1 MNRRIDTLTY
11 TVYTYKFTHPE
22 IQNHPRL
29 PPCEPSDRHIQY
41 TVYTYKCKHP
51 EMQNLPPREPSRFCV
66 DTHFH
71 TVYTYIEVRKVAAPV
86 DTRRAGCGSVYSW
99 FVTRQCDT
107 KNAIEG
113 PWGKSADAFGTS
125 ALLDALTTTDADP
138 TRPDRSR
145 ESNGLNNESWHR
157 HTAPI
162 WASPAAM
169 PQVRARRNAK
179 CEKVSRICEP
189 VIHSFVARSPPTPT
203 TRATR
208 ANDIDL

>member
-1 MNRRIDTLTY
+1 
-11 TVYTYKFTHPE
+11 
-22 IQNHPRL
+22 
-29 PPCEPSDRHIQY
+29 
-41 TVYTYKCKHP
+41 
-51 EMQNLPPREPSRFCV
+51 
-66 DTHFH
+66 
-71 TVYTYIEVRKVAAPV
+71 VRKVAAPV
-86 DTRRAGCGSVYSW
+86 DTRRAGCGSIDSW

-145 ESNGLNNESWHR
+145 ESNGLNKNTPTPPHHSSSWG
-157 HTAPI
+157 API
-162 WASPAAM
+162 WASPPA
-169 PQVRARRNAK
+169 PSRVRGNAK

-189 VIHSFVARSPPTPT
+189 VIRSSLARSPPTPT
-203 TRATR
+203 TRSTR

>member
-1 MNRRIDTLTY
+1 M
-11 TVYTYKFTHPE
+11 
-22 IQNHPRL
+22 QNHPRL

-41 TVYTYKCKHP
+41 TVYTYKCTHP
-51 EMQNLPPREPSRFCV
+51 EIQNLPPCEPSRFCV

-71 TVYTYIEVRKVAAPV
+71 TVYTYIEVRKVATPV
-86 DTRRAGCGSVYSW
+86 DTRYAGCGSVDSW

-113 PWGKSADAFGTS
+113 PWAKSADAFDTS

-145 ESNGLNNESWHR
+145 ESNGLNKNTTPHHSSSWG
-157 HTAPI
+157 API
-162 WASPAAM
+162 WASAAST
-169 PQVRARRNAK
+169 VRARRKAK
-179 CEKVSRICEP
+179 CEKVSQICEP